1 MTSGYGSTVAR
12 HVIAAG
18 FGFRTSQAVT
28 ARMVATVEIE
38 VQLIGGER
46 FHPDTVTFMDSG
58 WLVCYFSDNKHYF
71 PPHRVKE
78 VNKVQQIDDSSST
91 DA

>member
-1 MTSGYGSTVAR
+1 
-12 HVIAAG
+12 
-18 FGFRTSQAVT
+18 
-28 ARMVATVEIE
+28 MVATVEIE

-78 VNKVQQIDDSSST
+78 VNKVQQIDDSDST